1 MDLISSAVRPTDVG
15 KGADPITTKEET
27 AGKEYSSDYFHQK
40 ISRYITIS
48 AATDVAISC
57 TLRYRV
63 MSHIKT
69 IAVHL

>member
-1 MDLISSAVRPTDVG
+1 MDLISSAAHHTDVD

-40 ISRYITIS
+40 ISSYITIC
-48 AATDVAISC
+48 AATDMTINCS
-57 TLRYRV
+57 LNYRV

-69 IAVHL
+69 IAIHL